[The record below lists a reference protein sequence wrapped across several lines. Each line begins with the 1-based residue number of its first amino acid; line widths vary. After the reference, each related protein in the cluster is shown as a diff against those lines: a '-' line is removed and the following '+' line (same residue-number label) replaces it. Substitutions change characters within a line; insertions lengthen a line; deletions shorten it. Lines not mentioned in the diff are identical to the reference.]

1 MARLRSYYSK
11 GLIEAGV
18 DEVGRG
24 CLAGPVVAAAVIL
37 PANFR
42 HRLLNDS
49 KMMSAKSRD
58 ILSAYI
64 QKKAISYAI
73 AEVDNEEIDKINILQ
88 ASFKAMHI
96 ALDELESRP
105 EHILVDGNRF
115 NPYPFIPH
123 TCVVKGDSKFKC
135 IAAASVLAKVYRD
148 RLMANLHQDRPYYGW
163 ERNAGYPTKE
173 HRKGIR
179 EHGPSPLHRM
189 SFRLLEEES

>member
-73 AEVDNEEIDKINILQ
+73 AEVDNEEIDKINDLNRNYRKNDPMSRLRTQ
-88 ASFKAMHI
+88 ALIEMITAQAKRN
-96 ALDELESRP
+96 RP
-105 EHILVDGNRF
+105 
-115 NPYPFIPH
+115 
-123 TCVVKGDSKFKC
+123 
-135 IAAASVLAKVYRD
+135 
-148 RLMANLHQDRPYYGW
+148 
-163 ERNAGYPTKE
+163 
-173 HRKGIR
+173 
-179 EHGPSPLHRM
+179 
-189 SFRLLEEES
+189 

>member
-1 MARLRSYYSK
+1 
-11 GLIEAGV
+11 
-18 DEVGRG
+18 
-24 CLAGPVVAAAVIL
+24 
-37 PANFR
+37 
-42 HRLLNDS
+42 
-49 KMMSAKSRD
+49 MSAKSRD